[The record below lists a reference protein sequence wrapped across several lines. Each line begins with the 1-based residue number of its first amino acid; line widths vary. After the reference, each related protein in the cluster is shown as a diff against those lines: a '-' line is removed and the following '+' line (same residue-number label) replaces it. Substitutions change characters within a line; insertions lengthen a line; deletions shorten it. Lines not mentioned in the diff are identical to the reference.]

1 MSVHVRLRVAAETL
15 AMPVGHVVEVAK
27 LGDLEPV
34 PRSRPEIL
42 GVSNMRGQILP
53 VVDLALLLGIQ
64 RTAPPSRLLV
74 GEAGDLSAGFAI
86 DEVLEVGELADP
98 TEETTSELLAGAT
111 LADGDL
117 IGVIDVPRVFELL
130 LGSQQ

>member
-64 RTAPPSRLLV
+64 RTAAPSRLLV
-74 GEAGDLSAGFAI
+74 AEAGDLGAGFAI
-86 DEVLEVGELADP
+86 DEVLEVSELADP

>member
-27 LGDLEPV
+27 LGDPEPV

-74 GEAGDLSAGFAI
+74 AEAGDLSAGFAI
-86 DEVLEVGELADP
+86 DEVLEVSELADP

>member
-1 MSVHVRLRVAAETL
+1 VSVHVRLRVAAETL